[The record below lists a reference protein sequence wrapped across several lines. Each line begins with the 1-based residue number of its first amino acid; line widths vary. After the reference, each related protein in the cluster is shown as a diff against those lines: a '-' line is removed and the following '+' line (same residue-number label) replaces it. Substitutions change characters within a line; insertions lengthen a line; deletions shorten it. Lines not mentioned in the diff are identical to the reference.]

1 MDDDSDL
8 PPIISVQKLKHYTG
22 LAASS
27 LPKVKKHDNASWI
40 VHKCRKLLLKLHLNF
55 KTSLLKKSFGKGY
68 LMPKEHFSSHFHYSI
83 SKGMLPYCF
92 GAPLS
97 FFQLRSPIW
106 YWHKKVSRQILQGI
120 ILKGIIAT
128 ETFRIS
134 YSVQKQTNVL
144 YEVESPP
151 KFLFF
156 CQQIK
161 LTIAG

>member
-68 LMPKEHFSSHFHYSI
+68 LMSKEHFSSHFHHTVQRTNFNVQI
-83 SKGMLPYCF
+83 
-92 GAPLS
+92 GAIFLCS
-97 FFQLRSPIW
+97 CRSPTVAYRKACSHI
-106 YWHKKVSRQILQGI
+106 
-120 ILKGIIAT
+120 
-128 ETFRIS
+128 
-134 YSVQKQTNVL
+134 VL
-144 YEVESPP
+144 VLLY
-151 KFLFF
+151 LFF
-156 CQQIK
+156 S
-161 LTIAG
+161 